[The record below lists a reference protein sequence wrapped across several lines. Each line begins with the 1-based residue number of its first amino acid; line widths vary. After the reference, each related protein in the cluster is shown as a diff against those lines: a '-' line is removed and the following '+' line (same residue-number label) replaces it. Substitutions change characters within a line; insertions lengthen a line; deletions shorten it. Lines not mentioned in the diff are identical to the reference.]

1 MDPEKRK
8 SSMAV
13 SDDAVQVGEVLER
26 LSPKEDKRIRRKLDR
41 CLLPVM
47 ALSYAFQYLDK
58 SALASTAIL
67 GLREDLKLI
76 GDEYSWSSGR
86 QVYHGIHVSC
96 TLDRR
101 YQSRCR
107 SPSRSLYTNAAAVF
121 SLMWGAILMLTAAC
135 HNASGLLA
143 VRFFLGIAESLIA
156 PGLTIMISMF
166 YKRSEQPLRHAAW
179 FLGNTIAGALS
190 GLLNYIIGHITSI
203 TPWKATF
210 LILGGVT
217 IAWAC
222 LSIFLLPDTPDTAWF
237 LSKEDR
243 EKAII
248 RVQDS
253 LTGIKNN
260 EFKWEQCREAFTD
273 PKTWIL
279 VALQICFN
287 IPNGGITSFR
297 SIIIKGIGFSTFD
310 TLLLQMAPYGLQL
323 FLVVVCTVG
332 ARIWEGTRTYCIM
345 LCFAIALLGA
355 ALVRELPDE
364 MRWGRY
370 VGTILV
376 GGYSGCFPLVMSLLS
391 SNVGGFTKK
400 TTVNALT
407 FIAYCA
413 GNIIGPQLFFAKE
426 APKYN
431 SGFVAMM
438 VCLSSGFRLA
448 FISRLYLIWVNRTR
462 DRECADAAD
471 STDID
476 APGLEVAI
484 AMEDMTDMQIRKF
497 RYVY

>member
-1 MDPEKRK
+1 MLGSLLGLSLNASIRGCLFLYPKTWGCVESATTDSQTHHKH
-8 SSMAV
+8 SLF
-13 SDDAVQVGEVLER
+13 GEVLER
-26 LSPKEDKRIRRKLDR
+26 LSPEEDKRIRRKLDR

-67 GLREDLKLI
+67 GLREDLKLT
-76 GDEYSWSSGR
+76 GDEYSWASGR

-107 SPSRSLYTNAAAVF
+107 SPSRSLDTNAAAVF

-190 GLLNYIIGHITSI
+190 GLLNYSIGHITSI

-222 LSIFLLPDTPDTAWF
+222 LSLFLLPDTPDSAWF

-248 RVQDS
+248 RVQDN

-260 EFKWEQCREAFTD
+260 EFIWEHCREAFID

-287 IPNGGITSFR
+287 IPNGGITS
-297 SIIIKGIGFSTFD
+297 
-310 TLLLQMAPYGLQL
+310 L
-323 FLVVVCTVG
+323 FLIVVCTVG
-332 ARIWEGTRTYCIM
+332 ARIWEGTRTYWIM

-376 GGYSGCFPLVMSLLS
+376 GGYSRCFPLIMSLLS
-391 SNVGGFTKK
+391 SNVSRFTKK

-438 VCLSSGFRLA
+438 VCLSSGFLLA
-448 FISRLYLIWVNRTR
+448 FIFRLYLIWVNRTR

-476 APGLEVAI
+476 APGLEVAM